1 MVEDKFVKR
10 VREDVNEFVKK
21 VTATTTDERVINLA
35 ERMYDAVIDLF
46 RSYDIVSIVARYV
59 EFVVH
64 GNILAVYMPSI
75 TADFQDIV
83 FDLWNYVKYKLE
95 QLCKQTI

>member
-1 MVEDKFVKR
+1 MVEAKFVKR
-10 VREDVNEFVKK
+10 VKEDVDELVRRIM
-21 VTATTTDERVINLA
+21 ATTTDERIRNLA

-46 RSYDIVSIVARYV
+46 RSYDIISIVARYV
-59 EFVVH
+59 EFVVY
-64 GNILAVYMPSI
+64 GNILAVYMPGV
-75 TADFQDIV
+75 TADIRDIV